1 MEDKRSGKKERQRR
15 LLAAMG
21 DEPFLT
27 DEELAARFKV
37 SIQTIRLDR
46 MELQIPEVRERIKD
60 AATEN
65 FSKVKSIKGQEFVGE
80 LVDIQPGRSAISI
93 MDAGRDM
100 VFENTQVVKGQH
112 IYAQAE
118 SIALALI
125 DAPLA
130 LTGVANIKYKRPV
143 YAGERL
149 VAKAEVRRRRGNKF
163 FVWVMIYVKQV
174 EVFRGKFILVSIDED
189 MKEAEQ

>member
-1 MEDKRSGKKERQRR
+1 MDDKRYSKRERQKG
-15 LLAAMG
+15 LLDAL
-21 DEPFLT
+21 DDDPFLT
-27 DEELAARFKV
+27 DEELATRFNV
-37 SIQTIRLDR
+37 SVQTIRLDR
-46 MELQIPEVRERIKD
+46 MELRIPEVRERLKD
-60 AATEN
+60 AAREN

-80 LVDIQPGRSAISI
+80 LVDIQPGESAISI
-93 MDAGRDM
+93 LDTSKDM
-100 VFENTQVVKGQH
+100 VFENTKVVKGQH

-143 YAGERL
+143 YAGEKL

-163 FVWVMIYVKQV
+163 FVWVMIYVRRL
-174 EVFRGKFILVSIDED
+174 EVFRGKFILVSIDEN
-189 MKEAEQ
+189 MKEAEP